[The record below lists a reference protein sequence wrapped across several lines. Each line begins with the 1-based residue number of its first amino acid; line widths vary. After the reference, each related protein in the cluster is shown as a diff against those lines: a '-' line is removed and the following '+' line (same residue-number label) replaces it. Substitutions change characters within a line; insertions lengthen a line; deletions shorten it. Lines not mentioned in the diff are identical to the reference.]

1 VWGRGGGGKERFVYV
16 LGMREVDGVM
26 ERVFEG
32 EWRYVNFLAML
43 ISKKQIRVQSIPLSR
58 DLWVRYRI
66 TCGIKMGGFSSS

>member
-1 VWGRGGGGKERFVYV
+1 MWGRGGGGKERFVYV